1 MKSIFYFCSISNSKK
16 EYNMKE
22 SSAVLHL
29 RTKNP
34 TKVSLLADKV
44 HAGISANTETFVY
57 PDPGMDEFK
66 TELKKLD
73 GFIVAKDGSKLIN
86 QAIIDQTDVVYGLLK
101 GLCFYVNKLAKGDK
115 AIILLSGFDCSDQPA
130 ERPIPGKVVIRRVV
144 DGKVPCSVKIYIE
157 RLPNAD
163 RYKVEISTDRNNP
176 TLWRTVCDYASLNN
190 LEARDLLR
198 LEEISI
204 RITGGNVHGWGISS
218 EPIAFIPR

>member
-1 MKSIFYFCSISNSKK
+1 
-16 EYNMKE
+16 MKE

-44 HAGISANTETFVY
+44 HAGISANPETFVH
-57 PDPGMDEFK
+57 PDPGMDELK
-66 TELKKLD
+66 TELTKLD

-86 QAIIDQTDVVYGLLK
+86 QAIIDQTDVVHGLLK

-115 AIILLSGFDCSDQPA
+115 GIILLSGFDCNDQPE

-157 RLPNAD
+157 RLANAD

-190 LEARDLLR
+190 LEVRDLLR
-198 LEEISI
+198 LQEIYI
-204 RITGGNVHGWGISS
+204 RITGGNVHGWGMAS

>member
-1 MKSIFYFCSISNSKK
+1 
-16 EYNMKE
+16 MKE

-34 TKVSLLADKV
+34 AKVSSLADKV
-44 HAGISANTETFVY
+44 HAGISTNTETFVY

-115 AIILLSGFDCSDQPA
+115 GIILLSGFDCNDQPM
-130 ERPIPGKVVIRRVV
+130 ERPIPGKVVIRRVE

-157 RLPNAD
+157 RLPDAD

-176 TLWRTVCDYASLNN
+176 TLWRTVCDYGSLNN
-190 LEARDLLR
+190 LEVRDLLR
-198 LEEISI
+198 LQEIYI
-204 RITGGNVHGWGISS
+204 RITGGNIHGWGMPS